1 MKFVLLLSWYILKLL
16 AVLYMG
22 KFLNLLFSWYHGRIT
37 RNKAEELLL
46 KQPIDGAFLIRESE
60 STPGD
65 FSLSVK

>member
-1 MKFVLLLSWYILKLL
+1 MEF
-16 AVLYMG
+16 
-22 KFLNLLFSWYHGRIT
+22 KFLSSWYHGRIT